1 MISLFIH
8 SKLNLPLSKD
18 DSIKVISIFFH
29 PKGESL
35 SVREDENV
43 FQKVEQ
49 LVNQRK
55 AVNGLIEI
63 MKGEIQSTLTTQVS
77 EDTYLDEQKLFPLI
91 FPNVLA

>member
-1 MISLFIH
+1 M
-8 SKLNLPLSKD
+8 
-18 DSIKVISIFFH
+18 
-29 PKGESL
+29 GESL

-55 AVNGLIEI
+55 VVNGLIET